1 MKNLNVMIKPASSLC
16 NMRCK
21 YCFYADVASHRE
33 IRSHGVMSEETVDR
47 ILANLRAELNEG
59 DRVCFTF
66 QGGEPTLVGLP
77 FFEYFVA
84 QTTRWKDVAISYAL
98 QTNGILIDEAWCAFL
113 KKYDFL
119 VGVSFDLLPDVHD
132 RTRLGAD
139 QKGTYDKVLSA
150 IRLLRRHG
158 VRFNV
163 LCTLTGEIARH
174 PERVWNQLVKL
185 DIGYVQFTPCL
196 GELDKPASGDAYAL
210 TPKRFAAF
218 YTRLFALWYRDYRV
232 GKYRSVKLFD
242 DVVNLAV
249 LGIPTSCGM
258 SGYCQPQLVV
268 EADGSTYP
276 CDFYCLDA
284 YCMGNLTEH
293 TVSQLLATQAL
304 KDFLAHAP
312 TLPTLCD
319 TCRYRRFCGGNCKR
333 MRREICCD
341 AADSFCGYRDFL
353 DQCGPALFELAERVR
368 KSRG

>member
-47 ILANLRAELNEG
+47 ILANLRTELIEG

-66 QGGEPTLVGLP
+66 QGGEPTLAGLP
-77 FFEYFVA
+77 FFEYFVVQTA
-84 QTTRWKDVAISYAL
+84 QWGGIQRSYAL

-139 QKGTYDKVLSA
+139 QKGTYDKVLGA
-150 IRLLRRHG
+150 IKLLRRYG

-196 GELDKPASGDAYAL
+196 GEL
-210 TPKRFAAF
+210 
-218 YTRLFALWYRDYRV
+218 V
-232 GKYRSVKLFD
+232 
-242 DVVNLAV
+242 
-249 LGIPTSCGM
+249 
-258 SGYCQPQLVV
+258 
-268 EADGSTYP
+268 
-276 CDFYCLDA
+276 
-284 YCMGNLTEH
+284 
-293 TVSQLLATQAL
+293 
-304 KDFLAHAP
+304 
-312 TLPTLCD
+312 
-319 TCRYRRFCGGNCKR
+319 
-333 MRREICCD
+333 
-341 AADSFCGYRDFL
+341 
-353 DQCGPALFELAERVR
+353 
-368 KSRG
+368 